1 MEEIRVQVP
10 LEVAHALRKLRMLE
24 NVKKGLVRYLTPC
37 EGLSAMSNQ
46 PSPDKTILAIRLGRP
61 LKARLEK
68 LALARKET
76 VTDLVVSILG
86 REVSN
91 VELTPDDYRKIADEV
106 EAARAGKSADKRLRA
121 PRAQGGPR
129 P

>member
-1 MEEIRVQVP
+1 MKV
-10 LEVAHALRKLRMLE
+10 
-24 NVKKGLVRYLTPC
+24 
-37 EGLSAMSNQ
+37 
-46 PSPDKTILAIRLGRP
+46 
-61 LKARLEK
+61 RLEK
-68 LALARKET
+68 LAAARKET

-121 PRAQGGPR
+121 PRAQGGSHA
-129 P
+129 